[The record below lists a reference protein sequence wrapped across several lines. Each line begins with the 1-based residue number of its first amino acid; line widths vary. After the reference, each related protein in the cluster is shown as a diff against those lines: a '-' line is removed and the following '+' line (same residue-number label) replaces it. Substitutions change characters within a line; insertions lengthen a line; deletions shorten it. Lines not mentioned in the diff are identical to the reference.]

1 MAIQGPEIPVI
12 VMLLVV
18 PITVIG
24 VPIARAIARR
34 IDRPAARPAV
44 SPDVMAR
51 FERLEQSVDAIAV
64 EVERIAEGQRF
75 VTRLLSERR
84 ADALPSATG
93 KPS

>member
-34 IDRPAARPAV
+34 IDRPAARAAV

-93 KPS
+93 QPS